1 MRPEQRLRALPR
13 RFAEQLLGQ
22 LAVGVV
28 DVPFPWKGELGRLI
42 VGPFHQPDRG
52 RNRQQALDIFG
63 RPAEIRLQ
71 ADPDVRPFALGAA
84 VYLESRVDVAR
95 LLHVDPEH
103 RARLIGP
110 RGELQHVLHAAFR
123 ARVQPE
129 MRQLDRDVRRQL
141 AALNLFVHAEVMIAY
156 LGGFGA
162 VRDLLTE
169 LGEDRAESRL
179 RELAGCFECRIEC
192 LTRHEAFDGAL
203 EKTALAQLAREPLA
217 ARGLEEQ

>member
-1 MRPEQRLRALPR
+1 MRPEYRLRALPH

-28 DVPFPWKGELGRLI
+28 DVGFPWKGDLGRLI
-42 VGPFHQPDRG
+42 VRTFHQPDRG
-52 RNRQQALDIFG
+52 RDRQQALDIFW

-71 ADPDVRPFALGAA
+71 TDSDVRPLGLDAA
-84 VYLESRVDVAR
+84 VYLEGRVDVAR
-95 LLHVDPEH
+95 LLHIDPEH

-123 ARVQPE
+123 TRVQAE

-141 AALNLFVHAEVMIAY
+141 ATLNLFVHAEVMIAY

-162 VRDLLTE
+162 VRDRSE
-169 LGEDRAESRL
+169 
-179 RELAGCFECRIEC
+179 
-192 LTRHEAFDGAL
+192 
-203 EKTALAQLAREPLA
+203 
-217 ARGLEEQ
+217 